1 MDEKFGHLWK
11 SESSPSCACG
21 LIHQE
26 AEASESFMDNTIE
39 PGTLRV
45 SLLELLNRSEFKTD
59 LHNVVMVKHRH
70 LENEKCAGKTHL
82 LVDSWQIK
90 SAAFLSAVESATS
103 LHNISS
109 ILNI

>member
-1 MDEKFGHLWK
+1 MDVKFGHLWK
-11 SESSPSCACG
+11 SESSLSCACG

-26 AEASESFMDNTIE
+26 AEASESFMDNIIE

-45 SLLELLNRSEFKTD
+45 SLMELLNRSELKTD
-59 LHNVVMVKHRH
+59 LHNVVIVKHPHFER
-70 LENEKCAGKTHL
+70 EKCAAETHL